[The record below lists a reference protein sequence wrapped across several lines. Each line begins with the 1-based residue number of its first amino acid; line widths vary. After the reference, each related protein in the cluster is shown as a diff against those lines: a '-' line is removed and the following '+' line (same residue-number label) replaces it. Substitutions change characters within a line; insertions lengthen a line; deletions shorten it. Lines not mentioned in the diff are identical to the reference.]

1 MRQEAA
7 DRTFVGW
14 HGVSARVPSEW
25 MLAAVGGDRRSGYVR
40 VDYERMPRLQVKWS
54 RKHTDLERKREEYV
68 KRLTVG
74 KRRRPTGLEVST
86 DVKVLSKRSKPKK
99 DLLTFAWRGP
109 HCGMGLLW
117 NCETCG
123 RSVIAQV
130 GWPIEEEGREVAQE
144 VLESLD
150 DHGIGGWDTW
160 GVDGLVFLA
169 PSEFELSGWK
179 RMTRYVDLK
188 LVRNQEKL
196 MVARWGM
203 VPLVLG
209 DRSVRAWFEE
219 ENRRRRDVSWQAA
232 EATIRGHEGVIAR
245 GERKRLAGS
254 LRRRVARA
262 LRRSPAVEFDARAW
276 HCQESNRLYLV
287 ESLHGGKGE
296 ALEGTVASVLCHE
309 ES

>member
-1 MRQEAA
+1 MRQEA
-7 DRTFVGW
+7 DTTFVGW
-14 HGVSARVPSEW
+14 HGISARVPAEW
-25 MLAAVGGDRRSGYVR
+25 TLAAVGGDRRSGYIR
-40 VDYERMPRLQVKWS
+40 VDHERMPRLQVKWS
-54 RKHTDLERKREEYV
+54 RKHIDLEQKREEYI

-74 KRRRPTGLEVST
+74 KRRRATGLEVTT

-99 DLLTFAWRGP
+99 ELVTFAWRGS
-109 HCGMGLLW
+109 HCGMGAIW
-117 NCETCG
+117 NCEVCG
-123 RSVIAQV
+123 RALIAQV

-169 PSEFELSGWK
+169 PTDFELQGWK
-179 RMTRYVDLK
+179 RMTRYLDLK

-209 DRSVRAWFEE
+209 DRSVQAWFEE
-219 ENRRRRDVSWQAA
+219 ENRRRRDVAWQVG
-232 EATIRGHEGVIAR
+232 EATIRGHEGVRAW
-245 GERKRLAGS
+245 GERRRIAGS
-254 LRRRVARA
+254 LRTGLARA
-262 LRRSPAVEFDARAW
+262 LKRSPVVQFEARAW
-276 HCQESNRLYLV
+276 HCPESNRLYLV
-287 ESLHGGKGE
+287 ESLHDGKGG
-296 ALEGTVASVLCHE
+296 ALQGAVESILCHE